1 MQQISLIICDPS
13 DDDLNCAD
21 HESPCVQESQA
32 EDLEKGANVAVFESV
47 PMEEKAKP
55 EKTDLEKNMMSFP
68 LSPVEMSVPMVFPD
82 SQTLICES
90 QKQSHNTGS
99 EKMKC
104 LADSVK
110 SDWTETSGFD
120 QEKAG
125 GGGRKAKK
133 IFISSLT
140 VQPTKMTQSPV
151 FPETT
156 DKLDPRS
163 KPRTMS
169 MRNTDSMADS
179 TEPLPTSLVSS
190 TTEISISMN
199 TKPTETSRRITAD
212 TLDDASQTKSIEYPV
227 TAAAQDLSSTSIDK
241 VKSQEETK
249 EIRATSR
256 PTTTGQ
262 TQPVAITPQMLFHQ
276 SESPKTAG
284 EKTSGA
290 LIRGEE
296 RKEQEIKDS
305 DETSQIRLEDL
316 RYTSEQKTPVNRE
329 SESDDCFMGD
339 ISTCSGHLSTAV
351 NTTAETNSKQLHR
364 SILRQGG
371 TLRKSGLR
379 GPRV

>member
-1 MQQISLIICDPS
+1 M
-13 DDDLNCAD
+13 
-21 HESPCVQESQA
+21 
-32 EDLEKGANVAVFESV
+32 EKGANVAVFESV
-47 PMEEKAKP
+47 SMEEKDKAA
-55 EKTDLEKNMMSFP
+55 KTDMEKNMMSFP
-68 LSPVEMSVPMVFPD
+68 LSPVDMSVPMAFPD
-82 SQTLICES
+82 SETFICES
-90 QKQSHNTGS
+90 LKKSPNTES
-99 EKMKC
+99 EKVKY

-125 GGGRKAKK
+125 GGERKAKK
-133 IFISSLT
+133 TFISSLT

-151 FPETT
+151 FAETT
-156 DKLDPRS
+156 DKLDPQS

-179 TEPLPTSLVSS
+179 TEPLPTSFVSS
-190 TTEISISMN
+190 TTEIIISMN
-199 TKPTETSRRITAD
+199 TKPTETSRSNTTN

-227 TAAAQDLSSTSIDK
+227 TAAAQILSSTSIDK

-256 PTTTGQ
+256 PMTTGQ
-262 TQPVAITPQMLFHQ
+262 TQPMAITPQMHFNQ
-276 SESPKTAG
+276 SGSPKTVG

-329 SESDDCFMGD
+329 SESDDCFLGD
-339 ISTCSGHLSTAV
+339 ISTCSARLTTAA
-351 NTTAETNSKQLHR
+351 NTTAETNCKFKNTSEL
-364 SILRQGG
+364 
-371 TLRKSGLR
+371 
-379 GPRV
+379 